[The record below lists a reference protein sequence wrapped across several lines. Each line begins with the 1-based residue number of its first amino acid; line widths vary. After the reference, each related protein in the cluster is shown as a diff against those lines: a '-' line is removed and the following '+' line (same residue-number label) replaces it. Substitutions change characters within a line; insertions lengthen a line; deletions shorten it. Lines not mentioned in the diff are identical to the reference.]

1 MFRNIRNN
9 RLTPLLRRLRGG
21 NRMTMGVGR
30 GLRFDPGPSNS
41 AYASGNNE
49 LPVQEALAACLAP
62 GAVFYDIGA
71 NVGFLTV
78 IGAKLVGPDGTVYAF
93 EPVPANVACI
103 RRNIEL
109 NRLSNVTLIEKAIS
123 AAVGQG
129 ELFLTAYSGG
139 GALTTTAKPFDSITT
154 IPVTLASV
162 DQLVFEEKLLPPSVV
177 KVDVEGGEIDV
188 FKGMQ
193 RTMEEFHPTILYEVD
208 DGDPDKFQNK
218 YTACES
224 FLSQAGYR
232 VNRLPDSYPN
242 TNWIVGHAVATPIER
257 S

>member
-1 MFRNIRNN
+1 
-9 RLTPLLRRLRGG
+9 
-21 NRMTMGVGR
+21 MTVGVGR
-30 GLRFDPGPSNS
+30 GLKFDPGPSNG

-49 LPVQEALAACLAP
+49 LPVQEALAACIKAGGVL
-62 GAVFYDIGA
+62 YDIGA

-78 IGAKLVGPDGTVYAF
+78 IGARLVGPGGAVYAF
-93 EPVPANVACI
+93 EPVPANAACI

-123 AAVGQG
+123 ATSGQG
-129 ELFLTAYSGG
+129 ELFLTEYSGG
-139 GALTTTAKPFDSITT
+139 GALTTAAKPFDSIAT

-162 DQLVFEEKLLPPSVV
+162 DQVVFEDKLRPPTVV

-193 RTMEEFHPTILYEVD
+193 RTMKELRPTILYEVD
-208 DGDPDKFQNK
+208 DGDPDKFQSK
-218 YTACES
+218 YEDCES

-232 VNRLPDSYPN
+232 VKRLPDSYPN
-242 TNWIVGHAVATPIER
+242 TKWIVGHAIATPVER